1 MNTSF
6 CLCRPSLSHHS
17 QLFSPSFFHNTVSI
31 MALQSIRFMLNYSK
45 NAFRLSGDEWL
56 YALPACEYV
65 SEGGEI
71 RVGDKRP
78 QRSAI
83 SKFYGQYDFSQKQML
98 SAVTTDPAKFVGNAV
113 YTEIQLNPDL
123 YRFVSAKDAK
133 QQLGVY
139 WSDMINST
147 WSHLYKFCTK
157 TLVRNAAKAVR
168 QGGVYA
174 LVDIGTFPGFSGLVY
189 GDDHD
194 GKEFIKK
201 IEACDGNVS
210 KIRAIIKAYSSS
222 HMANYRNVLDSGQ
235 APTRPC
241 YLVLGDHIA
250 EYCGEYWL
258 ESTADGTVVK
268 GQAMLL
274 KPAIWHPFVGWII
287 HVHLI
292 TGPDEVTSLVIGGGE
307 GNTPFVDAMNSWAAP
322 SLWTAIKILGG
333 LRWTFN
339 IDKKA
344 GLIKESVTF
353 EKWVIKNHP
362 YLTLHM
368 LMIRGLLAL
377 GNAPAWLQHVLGR
390 PEKKAISQDEYV
402 ELQKTMKQ
410 AGALDYVS
418 HPGYFPDGTRD
429 PTTKEVKAWMGDG
442 LWIGDEQLLAGQGAS
457 WTLLDFATP
466 SMRQAREE
474 HRETQ
479 IIYLKYSGESKGDAD
494 VEKGALATTV
504 ASATQEM
511 VDKTETKIRKRL
523 AACEAVVPGVR
534 FASSTMQEPV
544 TVLMAK
550 LKQQIYAQARID
562 AVLQRNDEGIKVPL
576 PDLLET
582 TMVRLERR
590 SQAKQTSIPKELDE
604 KRVTVMLHEACRH
617 RVVYPFASWEGGNS
631 TQFMP
636 CAMEEAATRLAISQ
650 IDSEIAAAK
659 TKRNAAKTAYDEAV
673 KEQSALEELKARLDK
688 QVARI
693 AYLRSLRAEM
703 DERHAKA
710 VRLLEKL
717 EKKA

>member
-1 MNTSF
+1 
-6 CLCRPSLSHHS
+6 
-17 QLFSPSFFHNTVSI
+17 
-31 MALQSIRFMLNYSK
+31 MALQSLKFSLNYTK
-45 NAFRLSGDEWL
+45 NLFRLSRDEWL
-56 YALPACEYV
+56 YALPSCDYPSGDV
-65 SEGGEI
+65 EI
-71 RVGDKRP
+71 RPGDKRL
-78 QRSAI
+78 QRSPL
-83 SKFYGQYDFSQKQML
+83 SKLYGQYDFSQKQML
-98 SAVTTDPAKFVGNAV
+98 SAVTTDPNKFVANAV

-123 YRFVSAKDAK
+123 YRVVSAKDAK
-133 QQLGVY
+133 QELGVY

-157 TLVRNAAKAVR
+157 TLVRDAAKAVR

-189 GDDHD
+189 GDEPD

-201 IEACDGNVS
+201 IQACDSDVS

-222 HMANYRNVLDSGQ
+222 HMTNYRDVRDSGK
-235 APTRPC
+235 APIRPC

-258 ESTADGTVVK
+258 ESKADDGTVVK

-292 TGPDEVTSLVIGGGE
+292 TGPDEVTSLVMGGGE

-333 LRWTFN
+333 LRWTFDQ
-339 IDKKA
+339 DKKA

-362 YLTLHM
+362 YLTLHV

-390 PEKKAISQDEYV
+390 PEKKAMSKDQYV
-402 ELQKTMKQ
+402 ELQKTIKQ

-429 PTTKEVKAWMGDG
+429 PMTKEVKAWMGDG

-457 WTLLDFATP
+457 WTLLDLATP
-466 SMRQAREE
+466 SMSRAREK
-474 HRETQ
+474 HRKTQ
-479 IIYLKYSGESKGDAD
+479 IAYLKYSGESKGDAD

-523 AACEAVVPGVR
+523 VACEAVSPGVR
-534 FASSTMQEPV
+534 FASSTVQEPV

-550 LKQQIYAQARID
+550 LKEQIYAQAGID
-562 AVLQRNDEGIKVPL
+562 AVLQRNDEGIEALL
-576 PDLLET
+576 PDLLKT
-582 TMVRLERR
+582 TMGRLEKR
-590 SQAKQTSIPKELDE
+590 SQAKQTSIPEELSE
-604 KRVTVMLHEACRH
+604 KRVTVMLREACRH
-617 RVVYPFASWEGGNS
+617 RVAYPFASWEGGNS
-631 TQFMP
+631 AQFMP

-659 TKRNAAKTAYDEAV
+659 TKRNTARTAYDEAA
-673 KEQSALEELKARLDK
+673 KEKKPQQSVLDEFKARLDK

-693 AYLRSLRAEM
+693 ADLRSVRAEM

-710 VRLLEKL
+710 VRSLEKL
-717 EKKA
+717 EKKP